1 MVGRAAQLPLRSG
14 CQRMLT
20 GCRCRG
26 VGARLRRGRGRRHA
40 GRRKK
45 GSRRGVVA
53 NYVYKTFPPI
63 VQNMRVCVK
72 LSTGSS
78 RSFPRDS
85 CVTQA
90 PFPPLLTR
98 VSEPP
103 LRSASINLSIKGN
116 KIQVLLLIHAVQCW
130 AWCPTAI
137 HHSLCCCQFPPRVYS
152 CGILSLH
159 WKNLNTCRFILP
171 PPSNPYAHVN
181 AAIATPIAA
190 ATTTVPM
197 LLPLP
202 ALVAPLIWK
211 GSVPLACMT
220 PRTNG
225 EGIRYS
231 SCQN

>member
-1 MVGRAAQLPLRSG
+1 MVGRAAQLPLRNG
-14 CQRMLT
+14 CQRLPT
-20 GCRCRG
+20 DANGLPRCRG
-26 VGARLRRGRGRRHA
+26 VGARLRRGRGRRPA

-63 VQNMRVCVK
+63 VQNMRACVK
-72 LSTGSS
+72 LSMGSS

-103 LRSASINLSIKGN
+103 PFASINLSIKGN
-116 KIQVLLLIHAVQCW
+116 KIQVLLLIVTLCSAGPGV
-130 AWCPTAI
+130 PMTAI

-159 WKNLNTCRFILP
+159 WKNLNMCWFILP
-171 PPSNPYAHVN
+171 PPSTPTPTSTPPSRRRSPPRQRRYPCCCRCRPSSRHSFGK
-181 AAIATPIAA
+181 AA
-190 ATTTVPM
+190 
-197 LLPLP
+197 
-202 ALVAPLIWK
+202 
-211 GSVPLACMT
+211 
-220 PRTNG
+220 
-225 EGIRYS
+225 YH
-231 SCQN
+231 